1 MANTL
6 KISSN
11 INKHWNKYWSVL
23 CACVCV
29 CDAEAVMFFCLRQWW
44 TFCGRTWIEWS
55 KWSTR
60 GQIVSGYERVCVY
73 VGTIFN
79 ELHLGYVTRPAQQV
93 PLGNPNAGHIFSHFG
108 GQKCVMAFGCAM
120 AECAQWPRLNELWWV
135 PTAVSISD
143 TNINQV
149 TGFRQCSDAYGVRR
163 FWTIEQKSCR
173 SCELKKT
180 TNTLYVPSVPELN
193 CYSIS
198 KSRIYRHLDHHLYLH
213 LNHESPMTNTNSNH
227 VFRTLLIIV

>member
-1 MANTL
+1 MCECVCVWRRGSDVFLFAPMMDFLRTDVNWVVQVVDEGPDCKWLWT
-6 KISSN
+6 
-11 INKHWNKYWSVL
+11 
-23 CACVCV
+23 CVCV
-29 CDAEAVMFFCLRQWW
+29 CGYDFQRASSRLCHTPSPASPSWESKCW
-44 TFCGRTWIEWS
+44 T
-55 KWSTR
+55 
-60 GQIVSGYERVCVY
+60 
-73 VGTIFN
+73 
-79 ELHLGYVTRPAQQV
+79 
-93 PLGNPNAGHIFSHFG
+93 HIFSFRWTKVCYGFRVCNG
-108 GQKCVMAFGCAM
+108 GMCAM
-120 AECAQWPRLNELWWV
+120 TTTKRIVMSTDRCW
-135 PTAVSISD
+135 SISD

-149 TGFRQCSDAYGVRR
+149 TGFRQCSDAYGVKR

-227 VFRTLLIIV
+227 VFRTLLSIV